1 MKRILYLSKSYA
13 PALGGVETF
22 VRQLAEAPEH
32 SSRALVAA
40 HEPFT
45 PLSTERLRGVEVI
58 RAPSLGLRFST
69 PLAPSY
75 FYHLLREIER
85 ADLIHL
91 QIPFP
96 LGELGLAVFMRAI
109 RKKKLV
115 VTFHADPALTRW
127 GALLSLY
134 RPLFD
139 RILRRADRIVVTAPA
154 NRDHAPS
161 LAPYRE
167 KVEIIPLA
175 FDPIDEA
182 KARIRAMEL
191 KQSLGLSV
199 EGSRD
204 EKIAL
209 FLGRL
214 AYYKG
219 LPILLSAMKRVE
231 GARLIV
237 AGDGELRDEARAFV
251 EREGLGE
258 RVIFVGAV
266 EDEDVAA
273 YFELA
278 DLFVFPSITPSEAFG
293 IVQLEALRAGVP
305 IINTA
310 LPTGVPFVSPD
321 GETGLTIPPEDE
333 DALAEAMKMILSDDA
348 LRERFRERALERSGL
363 FTLGAMRASYRA
375 IYEELLGPLG

>member
-1 MKRILYLSKSYA
+1 MKRILYLAKGYE

-22 VRQLAEAPEH
+22 VRQLAEAPDYE
-32 SSRALVAA
+32 ACVLVAA

-45 PLSTERLRGVEVI
+45 PLSRELIRGVRVI

-69 PLAPSY
+69 PMAPTY
-75 FYHLLREIER
+75 FFHLWREVER

-91 QIPFP
+91 QLPFP
-96 LGELGLAVFMRAI
+96 LGELGLVFLLPAL

-127 GALLSLY
+127 GALLSFY

-139 RILRRADRIVVTAPA
+139 AVLRRADRITVTSPA
-154 NRDHAPS
+154 NRDNSPS
-161 LAPYRE
+161 LAAHRA
-167 KVEIIPLA
+167 KVDVIPLA
-175 FDPIDEA
+175 FDPIDEGA
-182 KARIRAMEL
+182 AHERAIQLRTEL
-191 KQSLGLSV
+191 DLDT
-199 EGSRD
+199 R
-204 EKIAL
+204 KIAL

-219 LPILLSAMKRVE
+219 LPTLLEAMKSVD
-231 GARLIV
+231 GVFLIV
-237 AGDGELRDEARAFV
+237 AGDGELRDEARRFV
-251 EREGLGE
+251 REEGLGD
-258 RVIFVGAV
+258 RVRFVGAIPN
-266 EDEDVAA
+266 EDVAA

-305 IINTA
+305 IINTS

-321 GETGLTIPPEDE
+321 GETGFTVSPSDA
-333 DALAEAMKMILSDDA
+333 DALAGAMQKLSADEALYARFSQNARARSAQFTLEAM
-348 LRERFRERALERSGL
+348 R
-363 FTLGAMRASYRA
+363 GAYRA
-375 IYEELLGPLG
+375 IYEELLGSLD